1 MGRVLQDLDQH
12 FLQGMAMAGIG
23 HNGGPEMAGV
33 AWRRHCWTAAR
44 ERLLPVLP
52 IEVVRMRVRRA
63 AELGLDYKTYAG
75 VRASTGHD
83 IIAFL
88 FSSNA
93 LRIDAAAR
101 IPAPEAARLGA
112 VQAARIALAQGLT
125 PERLAGANVAVL
137 DAAHAAPMPFA
148 AFGQAAG
155 ALRAAMGRMPG
166 DQVVL
171 IASDAPWE
179 RDWLAAGK
187 LAGMIP
193 ADRYFA
199 RAS

>member
-1 MGRVLQDLDQH
+1 MG
-12 FLQGMAMAGIG
+12 GIG
-23 HNGGPEMAGV
+23 HNGGPEMAGL

-52 IEVVRMRVRRA
+52 IEVVRMRVKRA

-75 VRASTGHD
+75 VRATTGHD

-93 LRIDAAAR
+93 LRVDTAAR
-101 IPAPEAARLGA
+101 IPAPEAARLAA
-112 VQAARIALAQGLT
+112 VQGAGRIALAQSLPPGLLI
-125 PERLAGANVAVL
+125 RANAGAL
-137 DAAHAAPMPFA
+137 DQAHPAPRPFA
-148 AFGQAAG
+148 AFGQTAAG
-155 ALRAAMGRMPG
+155 LRAALGRLPG

-171 IASDAPWE
+171 VASDAPWE
-179 RDWLAAGK
+179 REWLLAGRLAA
-187 LAGMIP
+187 LLP

>member
-1 MGRVLQDLDQH
+1 
-12 FLQGMAMAGIG
+12 MAGIG

-33 AWRRHCWTAAR
+33 AWRTHCWTAAR
-44 ERLLPVLP
+44 ARLLPVLP
-52 IEVVRMRVRRA
+52 IEVVRLRVKRA

-75 VRASTGHD
+75 VRAATGHD

-112 VQAARIALAQGLT
+112 VLAGRIALAQGLA
-125 PERLAGANVAVL
+125 PDRLAAANVTLL
-137 DAAHAAPMPFA
+137 DAAHAAPRPYA
-148 AFGQAAG
+148 AFGQSAA
-155 ALRAAMGRMPG
+155 ALRSAMGRLPG

-179 RDWLAAGK
+179 REWLAAGK